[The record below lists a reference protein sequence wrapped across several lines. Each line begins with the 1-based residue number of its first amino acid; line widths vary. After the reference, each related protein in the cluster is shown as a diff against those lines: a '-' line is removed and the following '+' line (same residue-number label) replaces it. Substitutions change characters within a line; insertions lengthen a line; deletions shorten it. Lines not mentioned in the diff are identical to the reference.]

1 MKAFFTRFK
10 KFMNSAPGEFEVE
23 DITDG
28 SFVNDLTSVV
38 RNPIKRSIK
47 KYNNREKEYG
57 DKYQSSK
64 SKQIK
69 KRLMNTDFDW
79 VKTDKNEKKN

>member
-1 MKAFFTRFK
+1 MNYIKTYEGFFTRFK

-47 KYNNREKEYG
+47 KYNNREK
-57 DKYQSSK
+57 KNMVIN
-64 SKQIK
+64 IK
-69 KRLMNTDFDW
+69 VQNQNKL
-79 VKTDKNEKKN
+79 KNV